1 MNRCV
6 FDVVLLFDLATIVFV
21 DVVVV
26 ILYHSISISNE
37 YALCI
42 GSKHTT

>member
-6 FDVVLLFDLATIVFV
+6 FDVVLLFDLATIVF
-21 DVVVV
+21 VVVV